1 MERFPACC
9 LCQRDA
15 HITENGCNLLDSTL
29 PASSGGIVY
38 MLMSGA
44 NLRRRIVFTSMEKFD
59 GSSFRPLTA
68 AEVKQIAG
76 RAGRFGSS
84 YGRGGITCMHQVM
97 GVSCTVCI
105 IYQ

>member
-1 MERFPACC
+1 MDHGRWLQFAESYPAGFPR
-9 LCQRDA
+9 RD
-15 HITENGCNLLDSTL
+15 CY
-29 PASSGGIVY
+29 V
-38 MLMSGA
+38 LMSDA
-44 NLRRRIVFTSMEKFD
+44 VMRRRIVFTSMEKFD

-97 GVSCTVCI
+97 GESCTVCI
-105 IYQ
+105 IFH

>member
-1 MERFPACC
+1 
-9 LCQRDA
+9 
-15 HITENGCNLLDSTL
+15 
-29 PASSGGIVY
+29 

-44 NLRRRIVFTSMEKFD
+44 VLRRRIVFTSMEKFD
-59 GSSFRPLTA
+59 GSSFRPLTT

-97 GVSCTVCI
+97 GVSCIVCI